1 MAVENKEQE
10 EPKEQE
16 TPAPLNKIDEAN
28 KAADRMEAANK
39 KHEELVEREEQ
50 AKADR
55 ILGGQADAGEIPVI
69 KTEDEKLTDE
79 ANAMLEGSGMSI

>member
-1 MAVENKEQE
+1 MADENKEQE